1 QGHPPRRAVG
11 GGGDGGGRR
20 RGGIVLRPE
29 RPRPPPGR
37 VGDRRPG
44 AQGDRSRWAALR
56 PTGPPRRRGRP
67 YPADERAARG
77 VTARALRGAGRRPGR
92 AGGDGPRVGGAH
104 FHGPGPSRRGGG
116 EAGRQPS
123 GGDRRGDPRRPA
135 RDAPLAVALPQRQLV
150 RRDRRAAGGGTG
162 GPRRPA
168 DPLRRGAA
176 DHPLARSVPVTA
188 RRNPPAPRTP
198 RGPSAASG
206 PRAAVRGRARTPTTS
221 AHTSGPR
228 IVANRPT
235 VAYRPYISPRCSGG
249 LMSVITTRSEVHVAP
264 RAAPPSG
271 PITHAR
277 ADTPSVPATTPIARA
292 KTHTTRVARRTRKA
306 PNRLTAQPATKL
318 PGMAAAMAAANR
330 AVVWAG
336 SRPSSWMA

>member
-1 QGHPPRRAVG
+1 
-11 GGGDGGGRR
+11 R
-20 RGGIVLRPE
+20 RGL
-29 RPRPPPGR
+29 
-37 VGDRRPG
+37 
-44 AQGDRSRWAALR
+44 
-56 PTGPPRRRGRP
+56 P

-162 GPRRPA
+162 APRRPA

-176 DHPLARSVPVTA
+176 EHPLARSAAVTA
-188 RRNPPAPRTP
+188 RRKPPSTTNPARTKTP
-198 RGPSAASG
+198 RV
-206 PRAAVRGRARTPTTS
+206 PRAAVRGRSRTSTTR

-235 VAYRPYISPRCSGG
+235 VAYRPYISPRRSGG

-271 PITHAR
+271 PITHAT
-277 ADTPSVPATTPIARA
+277 AGTPSVPATTPTARA
-292 KTHTTRVARRTRKA
+292 QTHPSSAARRAGTA
-306 PNRLTAQPATKL
+306 PNRLAAQPPAKLAGMTAAT
-318 PGMAAAMAAANR
+318 AAANGAGAR
-330 AVVWAG
+330 AAP
-336 SRPSSWMA
+336 RPSAGTGELAGNAPVSGVTASVEGTGPTTILTMVGKVAARRQ